1 MVIYLIIQKRALLST
16 RSSPHQLQTGV
27 AILGRAMLLR
37 RGLVLALAAAQALAA
52 DFRTTGALTENVED
66 PVQIVFLVTVNASY
80 TNNLHPSRLSGH

>member
-1 MVIYLIIQKRALLST
+1 MVATTETAISVLCYSRLLHT
-16 RSSPHQLQTGV
+16 PPGPAFV
-27 AILGRAMLLR
+27 AILSHTMRPGF
-37 RGLVLALAAAQALAA
+37 VLALAAAAQALAA